1 MSPLRSL
8 SSSARS
14 FAGDR
19 CGATATEYGLIIFL
33 ISLAIGFALPS
44 LGDAVSE
51 IFLRTSSEINA
62 KLP

>member
-1 MSPLRSL
+1 MAPLQAVSTSL
-8 SSSARS
+8 RS

-19 CGATATEYGLIIFL
+19 RGATATEYGLIIFL

-44 LGDAVSE
+44 LGDSVSQ